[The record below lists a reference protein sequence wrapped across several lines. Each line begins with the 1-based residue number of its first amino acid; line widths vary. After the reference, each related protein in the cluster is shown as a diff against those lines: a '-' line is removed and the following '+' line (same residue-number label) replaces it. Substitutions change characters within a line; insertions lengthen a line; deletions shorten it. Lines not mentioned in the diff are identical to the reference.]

1 MFPCPSVTV
10 YSKLVFSAI
19 FSFVIIYSFP
29 FLLPSSGST
38 LFIPLL
44 LFIVI
49 VAVTFWF
56 VHPFGSKLV
65 FNIIPVALSPICTTY
80 FSSILYSYPLY
91 VPSIVAFPSGEV
103 ISILIVDY

>member
-49 VAVTFWF
+49 VAVTGPC
-56 VHPFGSKLV
+56 VHPLGSRLVVKL
-65 FNIIPVALSPICTTY
+65 IPVALSPMCAAY
-80 FSSILYSYPLY
+80 LSSI
-91 VPSIVAFPSGEV
+91 
-103 ISILIVDY
+103 